1 MNQTFADRSVLSNYE
16 DRPDLVPFLANSNCI
31 YLPELKIPQ
40 KQLFLAHYVCRGRRL
55 VPVNC
60 DLNIV
65 VVKYCVEFDS
75 FGQKIGLIQSIG

>member
-1 MNQTFADRSVLSNYE
+1 MNQTFADRSVFSNYE
-16 DRPDLVPFLANSNCI
+16 DRPDLVSFFANSNCI
-31 YLPELKIPQ
+31 YLSELKIPQ

-65 VVKYCVEFDS
+65 VVKYCVEVDS
-75 FGQKIGLIQSIG
+75 LSQKISLIQSIG